1 MTSTLVEILY
11 CNKIAVY
18 ITALL
23 IQVFIEFK
31 FENRALLTKSKTTI
45 MKKLAITLSAFGLI
59 VLSSC
64 AQQSSVKS
72 MLENPAKRQEVIQ
85 TIVQNS
91 EYKKEFMGVA
101 MGNNGAMPMMKGK
114 ENRMD
119 SMMNG
124 DQMKMM
130 MKDST
135 MMHSMM
141 DGMMK
146 DPKMMGTM
154 MSKMHDKGMMSKDCM
169 KSCKTMMEGKGMDM
183 KGMKKMNSSTSPVM
197 DDHKDHH

>member
-31 FENRALLTKSKTTI
+31 FENRELLTKFKTTI

-85 TIVQNS
+85 TIAQNS
-91 EYKKEFMGVA
+91 EYKKEFMGIA
-101 MGNNGAMPMMKGK
+101 MGNNGAMAMMQGK
-114 ENRMD
+114 ENRMG

-146 DPKMMGTM
+146 DGKMMGTM

-183 KGMKKMNSSTSPVM
+183 KGMKKMNSSNSPAM